1 MLEEVEKDEATGVII
16 VLENPLLL
24 PKTNVPILPL

>member
-1 MLEEVEKDEATGVII
+1 MLKEVEKDETTGVII
-16 VLENPLLL
+16 VLEDPLLL